1 MLGTA
6 PLPVLDMTK
15 KRSQSSAIRIVKRD
29 SRSVKLVRFSPP
41 FSTLRIFTTRVR
53 VATLQVLLL
62 FFQRLGVGGTAER
75 IVSALHTVLSE
86 QADEDADLENCKSSM
101 RHVGKMEKDVD
112 SACSKG
118 TNCKQESSILAILAH
133 FVILFSPCS

>member
-41 FSTLRIFTTRVR
+41 FSTLRISPLEF
-53 VATLQVLLL
+53 ALQL
-62 FFQRLGVGGTAER
+62 FKFYYSFFR
-75 IVSALHTVLSE
+75 
-86 QADEDADLENCKSSM
+86 D
-101 RHVGKMEKDVD
+101 
-112 SACSKG
+112 
-118 TNCKQESSILAILAH
+118 
-133 FVILFSPCS
+133 